1 MMACVIFAL
10 LLLAAADSHPRGAGL
25 GVEKRREL
33 LETMS
38 VVGGDN
44 ESKRSSHG
52 DLWSVSSATAYDHTC
67 RQDVVQFQAAGT
79 LFDSGGAGANSTSAL
94 ASALAARLDAAL
106 GAVEPLGSLG
116 ARWIGLMLPPA
127 DMVEVCP
134 HQRET
139 IYENGWLM
147 FRENEDG
154 WVYRELGFVGS
165 NRTSHMTLEQPKV
178 AQVLGV
184 LDSVHRRRV
193 FVGTEAVY
201 THDVQHAAVHE
212 VHFDIMRREELV
224 EARRLMLRGRGV
236 ARDARTL
243 ADERTEEREGADVE
257 VIVAVGGVM
266 VKGGVDGGPAVSSE
280 GGTRTKARA
289 DKEDDENT
297 SDRVVARSPRSPRS
311 SASSLRPTP
320 FALPSSPKAALTA
333 SSASSASSAP
343 SSANLSSRVPPQSRA
358 SPPPSLAP
366 PSVYV
371 LVLESVTRSQF
382 MAYCPKTR
390 AFLKRLSAGHGHETS
405 QNSSAADTSNATSND
420 ATLTHQAFVFAGFH
434 TPDRGSTAAALT
446 PALSGHRYNYNGR
459 GHGTDCE
466 AGVKTIPR
474 NAWLP
479 AIAQKHGYVTAH
491 ATSVN
496 SAKSPL
502 GGCYHAAGYDL
513 RDLFDHTMPAG
524 GYYGMLDVT
533 HHLNTEGA
541 PICRRP
547 PRGSATHSWSTDRV
561 KCQGGK
567 LCHDHTMDYAA
578 TFWETY
584 PDLPKMMHTH
594 LYEPH
599 DDEQLV
605 SILDDALAGHIER
618 ILHADPRT
626 IIIMMGDHGRP

>member
-1 MMACVIFAL
+1 MASCAIIAL
-10 LLLAAADSHPRGAGL
+10 LLLAAADPNPRGAGL
-25 GVEKRREL
+25 EVEKRREL
-33 LETMS
+33 LESMS
-38 VVGGDN
+38 VVGRDN
-44 ESKRSSHG
+44 ESKHG
-52 DLWSVSSATAYDHTC
+52 DLWSVSSATTYDHTC

-79 LFDSGGAGANSTSAL
+79 GFDTDGAGANSTGAL

-106 GAVEPLGSLG
+106 GAAEPLSSLG
-116 ARWIGLMLPPA
+116 ARWVGLVLPPA

-134 HQRET
+134 HKRET

-147 FRENEDG
+147 LRENEDG
-154 WVYRELGFVGS
+154 WAYRELGFVGA

-178 AQVLGV
+178 AQVIGV

-201 THDVQHAAVHE
+201 THDVQHASVYE
-212 VHFDIMRREELV
+212 VHFDVMRREELV

-236 ARDARTL
+236 AREVSTVVDDRTGGG
-243 ADERTEEREGADVE
+243 EGADAE
-257 VIVAVGGVM
+257 VTVAVGGGM
-266 VKGGVDGGPAVSSE
+266 VKGDAEE
-280 GGTRTKARA
+280 GGTYAQART
-289 DKEDDENT
+289 DKEENSNT
-297 SDRVVARSPRSPRS
+297 RDRVVARSSHSPRS
-311 SASSLRPTP
+311 SPSPLPLTP
-320 FALPSSPKAALTA
+320 FAL
-333 SSASSASSAP
+333 P

-390 AFLKRLSAGHGHETS
+390 DFLQRLSAGHGRETA
-405 QNSSAADTSNATSND
+405 QDFPAAATSNATTVD
-420 ATLTHQAFVFAGFH
+420 AALTHQAFVFAGFH

-479 AIAQKHGYVTAH
+479 VIAQKHGYVTAH

-584 PDLPKMMHTH
+584 PDLPKLMHTH

-605 SILDDALAGHIER
+605 SILDDALVGHIER

-626 IIIMMGDHGRP
+626 IIVMMGDHGRP